1 MEKSK
6 LYIFDMDGTLFDTS
20 ESNFLAY
27 KEAAAS
33 VGYEIDRDKFLKV
46 FVGKNYKEFLP
57 LFGINEEGELHQI
70 HEYKK
75 AHYREFVPYIKMN
88 ERLFDL
94 IRESREKGDA
104 IIALATTASR
114 KNTEDILKCFKV
126 EGLFD
131 IVLTQEEVSKLK
143 PDPECYLKVME
154 MAGISSD
161 NTTIYEDSKTGIMAA
176 IASGA
181 KVVEVHDFCL

>member
-27 KEAAAS
+27 KEAAATI
-33 VGYEIDRDKFLKV
+33 GYEIDRDRFLEV
-46 FVGKNYKEFLP
+46 FIGKNYKEFLP
-57 LFGINEEGELHQI
+57 LFGINKEDELHKI

-75 AHYREFVPYIKMN
+75 AHYREFISYIKMN
-88 ERLFDL
+88 ARLFDL
-94 IRESREKGDA
+94 IRKTREENDT

-114 KNTEDILKCFKV
+114 KNTEDVLKYFKV

-143 PDPECYLKVME
+143 PNPECYLKVME
-154 MAGISSD
+154 MAGISAD
-161 NTTIYEDSKTGIMAA
+161 NTTIYEDSETGIRAA
-176 IASGA
+176 TGSGA
-181 KVVEVHDFCL
+181 EVVRVDSIV